1 MKKTL
6 YSRIRGIVK
15 VCALLYTF
23 ISVASSSL
31 AQGVWKD
38 TTINC
43 KMFIPEFSGQL
54 PASSMASEFSWDLAL
69 GGSFYF
75 KMNHNI
81 LLGVDGNYFFGTD
94 VKDPLFRYISNSS
107 GGILGDGGIYSSV
120 ALYERGYNFTARIGK
135 VFPMFGSNKN
145 SGLFIL
151 GGAGFLQHKI
161 RILVIDN
168 DIPELT
174 GDYLKGYDH
183 LTNGPCLT
191 QSIGYQHLG
200 RHNLGNFNISL
211 EGFEGFTKNR
221 RVYNFDTMG
230 PDNSLHLDILI
241 FVKVGFIL
249 PFYTDVS
256 KMVYT
261 Y

>member
-1 MKKTL
+1 MP
-6 YSRIRGIVK
+6 RITGIIK
-15 VCALLYTF
+15 VWVLLCTIIT
-23 ISVASSSL
+23 ISSNIC
-31 AQGVWKD
+31 AQGAWKD
-38 TTINC
+38 TVINC
-43 KMFIPEFSGQL
+43 KMLTPEFTGQL
-54 PASSMASEFSWDLAL
+54 PAASMAQEFSWDLAI

-75 KMNHNI
+75 KMRHNI
-81 LLGVDGNYFFGTD
+81 LFGIDGNYFFGTD
-94 VKDPLFRYISNSS
+94 IKDSLFKYISNTS
-107 GGILGDGGIYSSV
+107 GGILGESGVYSNV

-145 SGLFIL
+145 SGLVIL
-151 GGAGFLQHKI
+151 AGAGFLQHKI
-161 RILVIDN
+161 RILVINN

-200 RHNLGNFNISL
+200 RHNLGNFNICI

-221 RVYNFDTMG
+221 RTYNFDTMG
-230 PDNSLHLDILI
+230 PDNSLHIDILI
-241 FVKVGFIL
+241 GIKVGFIL

>member
-6 YSRIRGIVK
+6 YPRIKGIIKAWAVFC
-15 VCALLYTF
+15 VIIT
-23 ISVASSSL
+23 ISSASF

-38 TTINC
+38 TVINC
-43 KMFIPEFSGQL
+43 KMLAPEFSAQL
-54 PASSMASEFSWDLAL
+54 PAASMAQEFSWNLAI

-75 KMNHNI
+75 KMKHNI
-81 LLGVDGNYFFGTD
+81 LLGIDGNYFFGTD
-94 VKDPLFRYISNSS
+94 IKDSLFKYISNTS
-107 GGILGDGGIYSSV
+107 GGILGESGVYSNV
-120 ALYERGYNFTARIGK
+120 ALYERGYDFTARIGK

-145 SGLFIL
+145 SGLVVL
-151 GGAGFLQHKI
+151 VGAGFLQHKI

-168 DIPELT
+168 DIPELE

-183 LTNGPCLT
+183 LTNGPCFT

-200 RHNLGNFNISL
+200 RHNLGNFNLSL
-211 EGFEGFTKNR
+211 EGFEGLTKNR
-221 RVYNFDTMG
+221 RIYNFDTMG
-230 PDNSLHLDILI
+230 PDNSLHIDVLI
-241 FVKVGFIL
+241 GIKVGFIL